1 MKLPHTW
8 AEALPHRSSGVDL
21 TGGSWRF
28 HRRMWPKLHGAPSS
42 DCTRP
47 QPHWHPVELT
57 DLLDRALLPPMASS
71 ASTRGQPDTGHLRRR
86 VIPRRDHRA
95 TLDLARPFPGPLPP
109 PVSCTTIFLLAG
121 AVLAEGGPR
130 VKWLEKSGLFYKG
143 HDSDK

>member
-1 MKLPHTW
+1 
-8 AEALPHRSSGVDL
+8 
-21 TGGSWRF
+21 
-28 HRRMWPKLHGAPSS
+28 
-42 DCTRP
+42 
-47 QPHWHPVELT
+47 
-57 DLLDRALLPPMASS
+57 MASS

-86 VIPRRDHRA
+86 VVPRRDHRA